1 MTIAVKK
8 NLVSEAKYALKCP
21 NYLDAEYITIH
32 NTYNDASAANE
43 VSYMIGNTSS
53 TSFHFAV
60 DDKEVRQGIPTDRN
74 AWHTGDGKNGT
85 GNRKSIGVEI
95 CYSKSGGAKYYAA
108 EKLAIKFVA
117 QLLKERGW
125 GIDRVRKHQDW
136 SGKYCPHRILSEGR
150 WDEVKAAIEAE
161 LKTLGG
167 KTTSKSASSVPKASG
182 STYTVKKGDTLSA
195 IAKEHGVSVAN
206 LQGWNNIKDPNK
218 IIVGQKLKLE
228 GSSASSTKSSS
239 KKTSSAL
246 PSGTFK
252 VTSPMRK
259 GDDVRRIQKALAAL
273 YFYPDK
279 GAKNNGID
287 GVYGPKTANAV
298 RRFQSVSGLTADGIY
313 GPATKAKL
321 EAKLK

>member
-1 MTIAVKK
+1 MTITVKK

-21 NYLDAEYITIH
+21 NHMDAQYITIH
-32 NTYNDASAANE
+32 NTANDASAANE
-43 VSYMIGNTSS
+43 ISYMIGNTSS

-60 DDKEVRQGIPTDRN
+60 DDKEVIQGLPLNRN

-95 CYSKSGGAKYYAA
+95 CYSKSGGPKYKAA

-136 SGKYCPHRILSEGR
+136 NGKYCPHRILSEGR

-161 LKTLGG
+161 LKSLGG
-167 KTTSKSASSVPKASG
+167 KT
-182 STYTVKKGDTLSA
+182 
-195 IAKEHGVSVAN
+195 
-206 LQGWNNIKDPNK
+206 
-218 IIVGQKLKLE
+218 
-228 GSSASSTKSSS
+228 SSS
-239 KKTSSAL
+239 KKKTSYAL
-246 PSGTFK
+246 PSGIYK
-252 VTSPMRK
+252 VKSPMMK
-259 GDDVRRIQKALAAL
+259 GASVTQIQKALAAL

-298 RRFQSVSGLTADGIY
+298 KRFQLMHGLSADGIY
-313 GPATKAKL
+313 GPKTKAKL
-321 EAKLK
+321 EVLLK

>member
-1 MTIAVKK
+1 MTITVKK

-21 NYLDAEYITIH
+21 NYMDAEYITIH
-32 NTYNDASAANE
+32 NTANDASAANE
-43 VSYMIGNTSS
+43 ISYMIGNTSS

-60 DDKEVRQGIPTDRN
+60 DDKEVIQGLPLNRN
-74 AWHTGDGKNGT
+74 AWHTGDGTNGT

-95 CYSKSGGAKYYAA
+95 CYSKSGGARYKAA

-125 GIDRVRKHQDW
+125 GVDRVRKHQDW
-136 SGKYCPHRILSEGR
+136 NGKYCPHRILSEGR

-161 LKTLGG
+161 LNALGG
-167 KTTSKSASSVPKASG
+167 KTTSKPSSSASKAAG

-206 LQGWNNIKDPNK
+206 LQSWNNIKDPNK
-218 IIVGQKLKLE
+218 ITVGQKIKLE
-228 GSSASSTKSSS
+228 GSSTPSAKPSS
-239 KKTSSAL
+239 KKTSYVL
-246 PSGTFK
+246 PSGIYK
-252 VTSPMRK
+252 VTKPMRK
-259 GDDVRRIQKALAAL
+259 GDDVRQIQKALAAL
-273 YFYPDK
+273 YFYPSK

-298 RRFQSVSGLTADGIY
+298 KRFQSIYGLVADGIY
-313 GPATKAKL
+313 GPKTKAKI
-321 EAKLK
+321 EAKL

>member
-21 NYLDAEYITIH
+21 NYMDAEYITIH
-32 NTYNDASAANE
+32 NTANDASAANE
-43 VSYMIGNTSS
+43 ISYMIGNTSS

-60 DDKEVRQGIPTDRN
+60 DDKEVIQGLPLNRN
-74 AWHTGDGKNGT
+74 AWHTGDGTNGT

-136 SGKYCPHRILSEGR
+136 NGKYCPHRILSEGR
-150 WDEVKAAIEAE
+150 WDEVKAAIEKE
-161 LKTLGG
+161 LKALGGG
-167 KTTSKSASSVPKASG
+167 KTSSSKTSPA
-182 STYTVKKGDTLSA
+182 KKKT
-195 IAKEHGVSVAN
+195 
-206 LQGWNNIKDPNK
+206 
-218 IIVGQKLKLE
+218 
-228 GSSASSTKSSS
+228 TRSSS
-239 KKTSSAL
+239 KKTSYAL
-246 PSGTFK
+246 PSGIYK

-259 GDDVRRIQKALAAL
+259 GDDVRQIQKALSAL
-273 YFYPDK
+273 YFYPNK

-298 RRFQSVSGLTADGIY
+298 KRFQLMHGLSADGIY
-313 GPATKAKL
+313 GPKTKAKL
-321 EAKLK
+321 AALLN